1 MVKKIKMLFLSCL
14 TIMLCISAIAVGT
27 YALFSQEVTITNHLQ
42 AANLGF
48 KLERTYIENTIGG
61 IPQAPV
67 DESANPTDFTSA
79 TTENIFGLTQNDYV
93 VPTDSLTVTL
103 KLTNTGNIAFKYWVE
118 LANFQGEVAFKDQLS
133 IELLKEDGTAYDGGT
148 EANPIIVQAGA
159 TALTFKVKVTF
170 KDLSTNNDVMNK
182 EVSFDLVVK
191 AVQLVQGQ

>member
-27 YALFSQEVTITNHLQ
+27 YALFSQEVTLTNHLQ

-48 KLERTYIENTIGG
+48 KLERTYIEKTIGG
-61 IPQAPV
+61 VVQTPV
-67 DESANPTDFTSA
+67 DETANPTDFTNA

-103 KLTNTGNIAFKYWVE
+103 KLTNTGNIAFKYWVK
-118 LANFQGEVAFKDQLS
+118 LDNFVGEQSFRDQLS

-148 EANPIIVQAGA
+148 ETNPIIVQAGA

-170 KDLSTNNDVMNK
+170 EDLITNNSVMNK
-182 EVSFDLVVK
+182 SVSFDLVVS
-191 AVQLVQGQ
+191 AVQLVDGK